1 MNRFLMTLSALL
13 ATTVV
18 MVSSAHAGPPT
29 DYLKAQ
35 VQGVR
40 TVLKTPVKAG
50 SPEAAALDVKLMG
63 IVDPVMDFE
72 GLSQRALRK
81 HWPTLSAAQKT
92 VFTETFR
99 QLVFRSYLDRVR
111 SADEAYSIIYEDEEK
126 VGKASEVTAIAK
138 TKNAEIELVFV
149 MAANPKKAGA
159 MVAQDVR
166 IDEVSLVENYREQF
180 TRIIVKEKFEG
191 LIKKMTTKLN
201 KLGGPVKLEAAATT
215 PAAPGSAAA
224 PSAPAMKAA
233 PATK

>member
-1 MNRFLMTLSALL
+1 MNRFLMTLSALI

-35 VQGVR
+35 VDGVR
-40 TVLKTPVKAG
+40 AVLKTPVKAG
-50 SPEAAALDVKLMG
+50 TPEGAAVDVKLMG
-63 IVDPVMDFE
+63 IVDPVMDFD

-81 HWPTLSAAQKT
+81 HWPTLSAAQKST
-92 VFTETFR
+92 FTETFR

-111 SADEAYSIIYEDEEK
+111 SADEAYSIVYEDEEK
-126 VGKASEVTAIAK
+126 VGTATEVTAIAK
-138 TKNAEIELVFV
+138 TKKAEIELVFV
-149 MAANPKKAGA
+149 MAANPAKAGA

-180 TRIIVKEKFEG
+180 TRIIAKEKFDG
-191 LIKKMTTKLN
+191 LIKKMKTKLD
-201 KLGGPVKLEAAATT
+201 KLGGPVKLTAAAN
-215 PAAPGSAAA
+215 PAAPATTAE
-224 PSAPAMKAA
+224 PAKAA

>member
-1 MNRFLMTLSALL
+1 MNRFLMTLSALF
-13 ATTVV
+13 ATTFV

-29 DYLKAQ
+29 EYLKAQ

-40 TVLKTPVKAG
+40 AVLKTPVKAG
-50 SPEAAALDVKLMG
+50 TPEAAAVDARLMS
-63 IVDPVMDFE
+63 IVDPVMDFD

-81 HWPTLSAAQKT
+81 HWPSLSAAQKAT
-92 VFTETFR
+92 FTETFR

-111 SADEAYSIIYEDEEK
+111 SADEAYTITYEDEEK
-126 VGKASEVTAIAK
+126 VGKAHEVTAIAK
-138 TKNAEIELVFV
+138 TKKAEIELVFV
-149 MAANPKKAGA
+149 MAPNPAKAAA

-180 TRIIVKEKFEG
+180 NRIIAKEKFEG

-201 KLGGPVKLEAAATT
+201 KLGGPVKLTAAV
-215 PAAPGSAAA
+215 PQVPVA
-224 PSAPAMKAA
+224 PSAPTMKAA